1 LKISIY
7 DADEMQN
14 WLKSFK
20 NYPGRVQRRDI
31 GESVKGCHKPNPK
44 FLVSSHKI
52 AGMTSFNDLNLS
64 KPLLKAVQ
72 DLGLENPTP
81 IQEKAFSVIM
91 SGKDAVGI
99 AQTGTGKTFA
109 YLLPILRQH
118 TYSEQ
123 RHPRVLIVVPTRE
136 LVVQVVAEI
145 EKLSTY
151 MSLRVVGVYG
161 ASNINTQKQKVYDGL
176 DILVATPGRLI
187 DLTLSRTLQFSAVK
201 KLVIDE
207 VDEMLNL
214 GFRAQLKQ
222 ILEVLPAKRQNL
234 MFSATLT
241 EDVELLIEK
250 YFNAPEYIEVITRGT
265 PLEKIIQQAYEVPNF
280 YTKVNLL
287 KWLLKTDESMTR
299 ALLFVRNKKV
309 ADDLEKEFVEFADEI
324 GIIHSNKSQPQRFN
338 AVKQF
343 QEGTHRMLIATD
355 VISRGLDLKDVTHVI
370 NFDMPKDPSLYI
382 HRIGRT
388 GRADK
393 TGIALSFITEKEM
406 DMQEQV
412 EELMAKKI
420 DMLDLPEDVEIS
432 DELTT
437 DEIPAV
443 RDKNLKKAKKLV
455 APTGAFHEKKAK
467 NKKVQLGGKRRQE
480 KQRRKLETSRSK
492 RQR

>member
-1 LKISIY
+1 MI
-7 DADEMQN
+7 
-14 WLKSFK
+14 
-20 NYPGRVQRRDI
+20 
-31 GESVKGCHKPNPK
+31 
-44 FLVSSHKI
+44 
-52 AGMTSFNDLNLS
+52 SFNDLNLS
-64 KPLLKAVQ
+64 KPLLKAIQ

-109 YLLPILRQH
+109 YLVPVLRQL

-136 LVVQVVAEI
+136 LVVQVVTEI
-145 EKLSTY
+145 EKLSKY
-151 MSLRVVGVYG
+151 MSLRVFGVYG

-201 KLVIDE
+201 KLIIDE

-214 GFRAQLKQ
+214 GFRPQLKQ

-241 EDVELLIEK
+241 EDVEAIIEK
-250 YFNAPEYIEVITRGT
+250 YFNTPEYIEVITRGT
-265 PLEKIIQQAYEVPNF
+265 PLEKIIQQAYHIPNF
-280 YTKVNLL
+280 YSKVNLL
-287 KWLLKTDESMTR
+287 KWLLQKDETMTKV
-299 ALLFVRNKKV
+299 LLFVKNKKI
-309 ADDLEKEFVEFADEI
+309 ADDLEKELEEFAEDI
-324 GIIHSNKSQPQRFN
+324 GIIHSNKSQPHRFS

-343 QEGTHRMLIATD
+343 QEGTHRLLIATD
-355 VISRGLDLKDVTHVI
+355 VIARGLDLQDVTHVI
-370 NFDMPKDPSLYI
+370 NFDVPKDPSSYI

-393 TGIALSFITEKEM
+393 TGIALSFITDREIEM
-406 DMQEQV
+406 QDAI
-412 EELMAKKI
+412 EELMDKKI
-420 DMLDLPEDVEIS
+420 ELLSLPEDVELS
-432 DELTT
+432 DELTQ
-437 DEIPAV
+437 DEVPVV
-443 RDKNLKKAKKLV
+443 RDKNLKKAKKIVPL
-455 APTGAFHEKKAK
+455 TGAFHEKKAK

-480 KQRRKLETSRSK
+480 KQRRKLELSRSK
-492 RQR
+492 RKH